1 MDFETLLSYQ
11 WGVMMPEFIILGV
24 AVALS
29 LIDLFM
35 PEDRN
40 RRLLGLFAFVGVAVS
55 FVSLLGLWT
64 SDVTSI
70 LGDTF
75 RLDSFAKSFKALLL
89 IGSALVLLLAIHY
102 EPNERIAYRGE
113 FYYLFLTALLGAM
126 MMASSGDLITLF
138 VGLELL
144 SISSY
149 ILVAIRKKHT
159 LANEAALKYV
169 ITGSIATAITLF
181 GMSYI
186 FGFTGSTNIKEIA
199 QQLASTYDE
208 NHQYILS
215 VAFLLTFVG
224 LSFKLAS
231 APFHMWAPDVYQGA
245 TTPVVSFLSVVSK
258 TAGFII
264 VLRLIVSVFAQT
276 PIGNSA
282 SMLMT
287 LAPYIAFLAGATMI
301 IGNTIALRQR
311 NVKRMLAY
319 SSVAHAGYV
328 LVAFASLSMF
338 MFEAIWFYLLAY
350 LFMTI
355 GAFAILQVVSQHHDD
370 EDISIF
376 AGLYRRS
383 PLMAVAMTIFL
394 LSLAGIPGTAGFIG
408 KMNIFLGAFVVEPA
422 HYVLASIMVITTV
435 ISYVYYFGI
444 FVQMFF
450 RPVEHTHRLEWPPG
464 VIAVVVICVIGT
476 VLLGVLP
483 NIAYDFLAPFEHFS
497 DFLQ

>member
-1 MDFETLLSYQ
+1 MLYGAFLALRQTDFKMVLAYSSVSHMGIVLIGLGSLTEAGIQGAIFQAVSHGFIAAFLFFLVGVMYERTRTTTLARLGGLAKTMPYVSGFILAGAMASLGLPGTSGFISEFMAFVGAFQAEPLLAAIGTLGIIMTAVYLLRAVLGMTFGQTTVTNVPDLRGMEWVPAISLLLLIIIIGVYPNVLAMPLQTTIETMMNGLGVDEMDFETLLSYE

-35 PEDRN
+35 PENRN
-40 RRLLGLFAFVGVAVS
+40 RQLLGLFAFVGVAVS

-89 IGSALVLLLAIHY
+89 IGSALVLLLSIHY
-102 EPNERIAYRGE
+102 EPKERIAYRGE

-169 ITGSIATAITLF
+169 ITGGIATAITLF

-199 QQLASTYDE
+199 VQLASTYDE

-215 VAFLLTFVG
+215 LAFLLTFVG

-245 TTPVVSFLSVVSK
+245 TTLLFL
-258 TAGFII
+258 F
-264 VLRLIVSVFAQT
+264 
-276 PIGNSA
+276 
-282 SMLMT
+282 
-287 LAPYIAFLAGATMI
+287 
-301 IGNTIALRQR
+301 
-311 NVKRMLAY
+311 
-319 SSVAHAGYV
+319 
-328 LVAFASLSMF
+328 
-338 MFEAIWFYLLAY
+338 
-350 LFMTI
+350 
-355 GAFAILQVVSQHHDD
+355 
-370 EDISIF
+370 
-376 AGLYRRS
+376 
-383 PLMAVAMTIFL
+383 
-394 LSLAGIPGTAGFIG
+394 
-408 KMNIFLGAFVVEPA
+408 
-422 HYVLASIMVITTV
+422 
-435 ISYVYYFGI
+435 
-444 FVQMFF
+444 
-450 RPVEHTHRLEWPPG
+450 
-464 VIAVVVICVIGT
+464 
-476 VLLGVLP
+476 
-483 NIAYDFLAPFEHFS
+483 
-497 DFLQ
+497 

>member
-1 MDFETLLSYQ
+1 MGIVLIGLGSLTEAGIQGAIFQAVSHGFIAAFLFFLVGVMYERTRTTTLARLGGLAKTMPYVSGFILAGAMASLGLPGTSGFISEFMAFVGAFQAEPLLAAIGTLGIIMTAVYLLRAVLGMTFGQTTVTNVPDLRGMEWVPAISLLLLIIIIGVYPNVLAMPLQTTIETMMNGLGVDEMDFETLLSYE

-35 PEDRN
+35 PENRN
-40 RRLLGLFAFVGVAVS
+40 RQLLGLFAFVGVAVS

-89 IGSALVLLLAIHY
+89 IGSALVLLLSIHY
-102 EPNERIAYRGE
+102 EPKERIAYRGE

-169 ITGSIATAITLF
+169 ITGGIATAITLF

-199 QQLASTYDE
+199 VQLASTYDE

-215 VAFLLTFVG
+215 LAFLLTFVG

-245 TTPVVSFLSVVSK
+245 TTLLFL
-258 TAGFII
+258 F
-264 VLRLIVSVFAQT
+264 
-276 PIGNSA
+276 
-282 SMLMT
+282 
-287 LAPYIAFLAGATMI
+287 
-301 IGNTIALRQR
+301 
-311 NVKRMLAY
+311 
-319 SSVAHAGYV
+319 
-328 LVAFASLSMF
+328 
-338 MFEAIWFYLLAY
+338 
-350 LFMTI
+350 
-355 GAFAILQVVSQHHDD
+355 
-370 EDISIF
+370 
-376 AGLYRRS
+376 
-383 PLMAVAMTIFL
+383 
-394 LSLAGIPGTAGFIG
+394 
-408 KMNIFLGAFVVEPA
+408 
-422 HYVLASIMVITTV
+422 
-435 ISYVYYFGI
+435 
-444 FVQMFF
+444 
-450 RPVEHTHRLEWPPG
+450 
-464 VIAVVVICVIGT
+464 
-476 VLLGVLP
+476 
-483 NIAYDFLAPFEHFS
+483 
-497 DFLQ
+497 

>member
-29 LIDLFM
+29 LIDLFI
-35 PEDRN
+35 PENRN
-40 RRLLGLFAFVGVAVS
+40 RQLLGLFAFVGVAVS

-70 LGDTF
+70 LDDTF

-199 QQLASTYDE
+199 VQLASTSDE
-208 NHQYILS
+208 NHQYVLS
-215 VAFLLTFVG
+215 LAFLLTFVG
-224 LSFKLAS
+224 LSFKLA
-231 APFHMWAPDVYQGA
+231 Y
-245 TTPVVSFLSVVSK
+245 
-258 TAGFII
+258 
-264 VLRLIVSVFAQT
+264 
-276 PIGNSA
+276 A
-282 SMLMT
+282 S
-287 LAPYIAFLAGATMI
+287 
-301 IGNTIALRQR
+301 R
-311 NVKRMLAY
+311 
-319 SSVAHAGYV
+319 
-328 LVAFASLSMF
+328 
-338 MFEAIWFYLLAY
+338 
-350 LFMTI
+350 
-355 GAFAILQVVSQHHDD
+355 
-370 EDISIF
+370 
-376 AGLYRRS
+376 
-383 PLMAVAMTIFL
+383 
-394 LSLAGIPGTAGFIG
+394 
-408 KMNIFLGAFVVEPA
+408 FVVEGQ
-422 HYVLASIMVITTV
+422 
-435 ISYVYYFGI
+435 SYC
-444 FVQMFF
+444 
-450 RPVEHTHRLEWPPG
+450 R
-464 VIAVVVICVIGT
+464 
-476 VLLGVLP
+476 
-483 NIAYDFLAPFEHFS
+483 
-497 DFLQ
+497 